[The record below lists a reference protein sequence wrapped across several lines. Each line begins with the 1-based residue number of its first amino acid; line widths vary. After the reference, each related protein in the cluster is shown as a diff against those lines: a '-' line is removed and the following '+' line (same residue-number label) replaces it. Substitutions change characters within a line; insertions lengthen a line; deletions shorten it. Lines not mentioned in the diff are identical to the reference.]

1 MTIQSTVTVET
12 LFDEP
17 SGTREA
23 IMKATYEALC
33 KHGYADLTIQ
43 RIGDE
48 FPKSKSLLYHH
59 YDSKDALLLDFL
71 AYMLEHFETSVP
83 QEEYPDAA
91 AHLRAVLDHVLPDE
105 LNEDRREFTSAMVE
119 LRAQAA
125 HDPEYREH
133 FTRSTR
139 FFQDR
144 FVTIVENGIEQGV
157 FRDVDPDR
165 VAALLLATID
175 GARFQR
181 VTTDQEEEVAAVR
194 DELQEYVE
202 TRLRADASTDA
213 ESEEAE

>member
-1 MTIQSTVTVET
+1 MTIQSIVTVEN
-12 LFDEP
+12 LFENP
-17 SGTREA
+17 EGTREA
-23 IMKATYEALC
+23 IMKATYQALC

-83 QEEYPDAA
+83 EEEYPDAA
-91 AHLRAVLDHVLPDE
+91 VHLQAVFDHVLPDE
-105 LNEDRREFTSAMVE
+105 LDEGRREFTSAMIE

-139 FFQDR
+139 FFHER
-144 FVTIVENGIEQGV
+144 FVSIIENGIEQDV

-165 VAALLLATID
+165 VATLLIATID

-181 VTTDQEEEVAAVR
+181 VTTDGDEGIAAVR
-194 DELQEYVE
+194 DELREYVE
-202 TRLRADASTDA
+202 TRLRVNG
-213 ESEEAE
+213 ESGGSE

>member
-1 MTIQSTVTVET
+1 MTIQSIVTIEG
-12 LFDEP
+12 LFDDP
-17 SGTREA
+17 NGTREE
-23 IMKATYEALC
+23 IMEATYEALC
-33 KHGYADLTIQ
+33 QHGYADLTIQ

-83 QEEYPDAA
+83 RQDHPDAA
-91 AHLRAVLDHVLPDE
+91 AHLQAVFDHVLPDE
-105 LNEDRREFTSAMVE
+105 LDEGPREFTSAMVE

-139 FFQDR
+139 FFHDR
-144 FVTIVENGIEQGV
+144 FATIVESGIDQGV

-181 VTTDQEEEVAAVR
+181 VTIEGDDDIAAVR
-194 DELQEYVE
+194 EELRVYVE
-202 TRLRADASTDA
+202 TRLRVGD
-213 ESEEAE
+213 ESEGAE

>member
-1 MTIQSTVTVET
+1 MTIQSIVTIES
-12 LFDEP
+12 LFDDP
-17 SGTREA
+17 DGTREE

-33 KHGYADLTIQ
+33 THGYADLTIQ

-71 AYMLEHFETSVP
+71 AYMLEHFETGVP
-83 QEEYPDAA
+83 REDHPDAA
-91 AHLRAVLDHVLPDE
+91 AHLRAVFDHVLPDE
-105 LNEDRREFTSAMVE
+105 LDEGRREFTSAMVE
-119 LRAQAA
+119 LQAQAA

-139 FFQDR
+139 FFHDR
-144 FVTIVENGIEQGV
+144 FVTIIENGIEQGV

-165 VAALLLATID
+165 VATLLMATID

-181 VTTDQEEEVAAVR
+181 VTTEGDDDIAAVR
-194 DELQEYVE
+194 DELQAYVE
-202 TRLRADASTDA
+202 TRLHVDG
-213 ESEEAE
+213 ESEDDE

>member
-1 MTIQSTVTVET
+1 MED
-12 LFDEP
+12 LFENP
-17 SGTREA
+17 EGTREA
-23 IMKATYEALC
+23 IMEATYRALC

-71 AYMLEHFETSVP
+71 AFMLEHFETSVP
-83 QEEYPDAA
+83 REDYPDAA
-91 AHLRAVLDHVLPDE
+91 AQLQAVFNHVLPDE
-105 LNEDRREFTSAMVE
+105 LDEDRREFTSAMVE

-139 FFQDR
+139 FFHDR
-144 FVTIVENGIEQGV
+144 FMTIIEDGIEAGI
-157 FRDVDPDR
+157 FREVDSDR
-165 VAALLLATID
+165 VAALFLATID

-181 VTTDQEEEVAAVR
+181 VTTNGDAGIPAVR
-194 DELQEYVE
+194 AELQNYVE
-202 TRLRADASTDA
+202 TRLRRESGDA
-213 ESEEAE
+213 E